1 MEKEKDLLKLTA
13 ELKEKY
19 PDIGVQKVE
28 VGKDGTASLYLR
40 PTDKVLAS
48 MEQSSV
54 LRRNY
59 LTRTDL
65 DLLDEKK
72 SPSQVDPHS
81 LYKRSYELYWD
92 ADIYGSVINTLANF
106 AMKGFENDIGDP
118 NIKHFFD
125 SWVSDTDFDEVLEW
139 VFLDFF
145 RIGMVRTYKVL
156 GKYEP
161 KISHIS
167 DFPGQKPKKIK
178 GWLNNLE
185 TAAKKLKWS
194 QSYMPVKYTVLNPLL
209 VQIEGS
215 LLFDQAK
222 VALEASPELKD
233 LLKKSGK
240 DLTPA
245 EKEIVKM
252 LPSEFKTAVKAGKPI
267 PLNPELV
274 GAIDYRKQPYERY
287 AKPRGARA
295 FDSFEYKR
303 RLKEA
308 DLSTLDGITNFILK
322 ITVGNDKF
330 PVTDPAEL
338 DKVAQLFNTPSKSFD
353 IVYNHTLA
361 IEKVVSPEIEAV
373 LGKDKYGQVTDDITG
388 ALAFP
393 RQLIDGLGSLNA
405 ASAKLVV
412 MSVVE
417 EINYARR
424 QVTNWIYREY
434 RQIAEAM
441 KFDMYPK
448 VRWDD
453 TILKD
458 IILYMTII
466 SQLVDRRMMSYRTAL
481 EELGFNYDNEF
492 QNMEDEFDKVMDG
505 TFGIIGSPWQQAK
518 SGFGATEPQNNQPN
532 VQKTQRGPKGSP
544 SAGRPKGQPAKPKQT
559 NTKPKP
565 KVTAPQKTQS
575 NITVEDIF
583 TNLDD
588 ATFKMV
594 MDLIKT
600 KREKIKDG
608 E

>member
-1 MEKEKDLLKLTA
+1 MEKEKDLIKLTA
-13 ELKEKY
+13 ELKDKY

-28 VGKDGTASLYLR
+28 VSKDGTASLYLR
-40 PTDKVLAS
+40 PTEKVLAS
-48 MEQSSV
+48 IEQSSV

-59 LTRTDL
+59 LTRPDL
-65 DLLDEKK
+65 DLLQEKR

-81 LYKRSYELYWD
+81 LYRRSYELYWD

-106 AMKGFENDIGDP
+106 AMKGFENDIGDA

-125 SWVSDTDFDEVLEW
+125 SWAYDTNFDELLEW
-139 VFLDFF
+139 IFLDFF

-167 DFPGQKPKKIK
+167 NFPGQKPKKIK

-215 LLFDQAK
+215 LLFDKSK
-222 VALEASPELKD
+222 VTLEASPELKD

-252 LPSEFKTAVKAGKPI
+252 LPSEFKTAVNAGKPI

-308 DLSTLDGITNFILK
+308 DLSTLDGITNYILK
-322 ITVGNDKF
+322 ITVGNDTF

-338 DKVAQLFNTPSKSFD
+338 DRVAQLFNTPSKSFD

-361 IEKVVSPEIEAV
+361 IEKIVSPEIEAV
-373 LGKDKYGQVTDDITG
+373 LGKEKYGQVTDDISG

-412 MSVVE
+412 MSVIE

-492 QNMEDEFDKVMDG
+492 KNMEEEFDKVMDG

-518 SGFGATEPQNNQPN
+518 SGPGASNTNIQP
-532 VQKTQRGPKGSP
+532 VQRAPKKTP
-544 SAGRPKGQPAKPKQT
+544 SSGRPKGQPAKPKQT
-559 NTKPKP
+559 DIKPKP

-575 NITVEDIF
+575 SITVEDIF

-600 KREKIKDG
+600 KREKNKGG